1 MKKILIAMLLV
12 FAVTGISNA
21 QNHTS
26 FKPSLQVIARGS
38 YSVPLSHQD
47 FKDNV
52 SGFPGAQIE
61 LAYDFSPC
69 WGVYGNLSADFISAK
84 NSTLTTGGTTTTQK
98 TAMQFPVFIGP
109 RYYINMKNAH
119 LWKIYADVGAG
130 LYGTKPGD
138 ITTTTSLGTS
148 TTTQDANS
156 QFGFNAGAGA
166 NVVVGSRMIVTFGAK
181 YHFVMKSS
189 DALVSG
195 TTTDVN
201 GVSSS
206 YSISKDLSE
215 YSYLQFNA
223 GVGFRF

>member
-1 MKKILIAMLLV
+1 MKKILTVLLLI

-21 QNHTS
+21 QNLTP

-38 YSVPLSHQD
+38 YSVPLSHQN

-61 LAYDFSPC
+61 LAYDFSSC

-84 NSTLTTGGTTTTQK
+84 NSSVTTGGTTITQK

-109 RYYINMKNAH
+109 RYYINMKNAP

-138 ITTTTSLGTS
+138 VTTTTSLGT
-148 TTTQDANS
+148 TTRTQDANS
-156 QFGFNAGAGA
+156 QFGLNAGAGA

-181 YHFVMKSS
+181 YHFVLKSS
-189 DALVSG
+189 DASVSG
-195 TTTDVN
+195 TTTDMN
-201 GVSSS
+201 GASTS
-206 YSISKDLSE
+206 YSISQDLGE